1 MAFQRDDSNGH
12 HDVNLTP
19 LIDVSLVLVVI
30 LLLTSPLALESSI
43 LVRSNA
49 ASGKKAAKD
58 TKMDYVELRIV
69 SRDVVEVNRK
79 AVDRMTLKQTLAPL
93 VEGSTSGRVILT
105 CAGDVPHGVFV
116 DVLDQIKQSGAA
128 DIAVTGN

>member
-1 MAFQRDDSNGH
+1 MAFQREGSEGNH
-12 HDVNLTP
+12 EVNLTP

-30 LLLTSPLALESSI
+30 LLLASPLALESSI
-43 LVRSNA
+43 LVRNNA
-49 ASGKKAAKD
+49 AHGRRANQD
-58 TKMDYVELRIV
+58 TKIDYVELRIV

-79 AVDRMTLKQTLAPL
+79 PVDRMELQKTLRPL
-93 VEGSTSGRVILT
+93 LEASSSGRVVLS

-116 DVLDQIKQSGAA
+116 DVLDQAKQSGAA

>member
-1 MAFQRDDSNGH
+1 MAFQHDGSEGH
-12 HDVNLTP
+12 NEVNLTP

-30 LLLTSPLALESSI
+30 LLLASPLALESSI
-43 LVRSNA
+43 LVRNNQ
-49 ASGKKAAKD
+49 ASGRRANKD
-58 TKMDYVELRIV
+58 TKIDYVELRIV

-79 AVDRMTLKQTLAPL
+79 PVERMDLEKTLRPL
-93 VEGSTSGRVILT
+93 LEASSSGRVVLT

-116 DVLDQIKQSGAA
+116 DVLDQTKQSGAA